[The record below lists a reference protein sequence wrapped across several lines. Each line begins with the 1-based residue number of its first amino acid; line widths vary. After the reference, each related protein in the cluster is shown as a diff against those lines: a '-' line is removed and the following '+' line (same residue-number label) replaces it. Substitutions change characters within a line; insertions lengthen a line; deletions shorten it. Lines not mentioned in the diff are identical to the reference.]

1 MPKSYRLKPEMQI
14 NGQRVRENRLG
25 FAKDVKRQYHTPGCN
40 FGPGYENKGQFVA
53 PAIEKV
59 ILKGFR

>member
-1 MPKSYRLKPEMQI
+1 MQI